1 MNRQIL
7 SLLIVTLF
15 TTGCNQRTEGP
26 EKPEFK
32 APMGPYGLPYRVGN
46 LGGKPVLLGEEA
58 SDLEYED
65 SPVLNPENRRKG
77 YKPPPRNFD
86 SIITAFGFEMKY
98 PTGLV
103 LVRYHKAPQDASK
116 QYDAERDMADS
127 QWVHVIVNAGR
138 RYSYKSNLT
147 AAFINSTLNSKVES
161 RQNMKNTH
169 YISIYI
175 PSNKQEHGLEKHI
188 PHPEW
193 INFYEYKETKDLY
206 IQKNEQGKVTTLIRC
221 SNKDVAPTRTCYM
234 QWVMEPEI
242 KVLLNAHFKRVHLK
256 DWQLIQKQSEK
267 IIKSFIVQSK

>member
-15 TTGCNQRTEGP
+15 ITGCNQQTEGP

-46 LGGKPVLLGEEA
+46 LGGKAVLLGEEV
-58 SDLEYED
+58 SWLEYED
-65 SPVLNPENRRKG
+65 SPVLNPENRRTG
-77 YKPPPRNFD
+77 YKPPPRNYN
-86 SIITAFGFEMKY
+86 SIITSFGVIMKY

-103 LVRYHKAPQDASK
+103 LVRYRKAPRDSSK
-116 QYDAERDMADS
+116 QYDAEINLADH
-127 QWVHVIVNAGR
+127 QWIDIGVKAGR
-138 RYSYKSNLT
+138 RYHNNLT

-221 SNKDVAPTRTCYM
+221 SNTDVALARTCSM
-234 QWVMEPEI
+234 QSIMEPAM
-242 KVLLNAHFKRVHLK
+242 KVLLVVQFQRVHLK
-256 DWQLIQKQSEK
+256 DWKLIQQQSEK
-267 IIKSFIVQSK
+267 IIKSFIVQPK

>member
-15 TTGCNQRTEGP
+15 ITGCNQQTEEP
-26 EKPEFK
+26 TKPKFK
-32 APMGPYGLPYRVGN
+32 RPIGPYGLPYRVGN
-46 LGGKPVLLGEEA
+46 LGGKSVLLGEEA

-77 YKPPPRNFD
+77 YEPPPRNFD

-127 QWVHVIVNAGR
+127 QWVHVIVSAGR

-147 AAFINSTLNSKVES
+147 AAFINSTLDTKVS
-161 RQNMKNTH
+161 SLKNIQENH

-221 SNKDVAPTRTCYM
+221 SNTDVALARTCFM
-234 QWVMEPEI
+234 QSVMEPEI

-267 IIKSFIVQSK
+267 IIKSFIVQPK

>member
-98 PTGLV
+98 PNPHL
-103 LVRYHKAPQDASK
+103 HQD
-116 QYDAERDMADS
+116 
-127 QWVHVIVNAGR
+127 H
-138 RYSYKSNLT
+138 
-147 AAFINSTLNSKVES
+147 
-161 RQNMKNTH
+161 
-169 YISIYI
+169 
-175 PSNKQEHGLEKHI
+175 
-188 PHPEW
+188 
-193 INFYEYKETKDLY
+193 
-206 IQKNEQGKVTTLIRC
+206 
-221 SNKDVAPTRTCYM
+221 
-234 QWVMEPEI
+234 
-242 KVLLNAHFKRVHLK
+242 
-256 DWQLIQKQSEK
+256 
-267 IIKSFIVQSK
+267 

>member
-15 TTGCNQRTEGP
+15 ITGCNQQTEEP
-26 EKPEFK
+26 TKPKFK
-32 APMGPYGLPYRVGN
+32 RPIGPYGLPYRVGN
-46 LGGKPVLLGEEA
+46 LGGKSVLLGEEA

-77 YKPPPRNFD
+77 YEPPPRNFD

-127 QWVHVIVNAGR
+127 QWVHVIVSAGR

-147 AAFINSTLNSKVES
+147 AAFINSTLDTKVS
-161 RQNMKNTH
+161 SLKNIQENH

-221 SNKDVAPTRTCYM
+221 SNTDVALTRQCSM
-234 QWVMEPEI
+234 QSIMEPTM
-242 KVLLNAHFKRVHLK
+242 KVLLDVQFQRVHLK
-256 DWQLIQKQSEK
+256 DWQLIQQQSEK
-267 IIKSFIVQSK
+267 IIKSFIVQPK